1 MNPMKIFSFMRDEL
15 AELERLDKRID
26 DIGKYLDEN
35 DIRAI
40 EISRI
45 EVVDKKLR
53 HEIREVI
60 DEEYVGATDKRCD
73 FVKSAADRMKEFLES
88 LEAEK

>member
-15 AELERLDKRID
+15 AELERLGKRIEELD
-26 DIGKYLDEN
+26 QYLDI
-35 DIRAI
+35 DIT
-40 EISRI
+40 
-45 EVVDKKLR
+45 DKKLR
-53 HEIREVI
+53 NSLRETI
-60 DEEYVGATDKRCD
+60 DQIYIEAADEKRD

>member
-15 AELERLDKRID
+15 AELERLDKRVD
-26 DIGKYLDEN
+26 ELEQYLDEN
-35 DIRAI
+35 DIWAI
-40 EISRI
+40 SVARF
-45 EVVDKKLR
+45 EVTDKKLR
-53 HEIREVI
+53 NSLRETI
-60 DEEYVGATDKRCD
+60 DQIYTEAADEKRD